1 MARDIAGLL
10 TGISSTQ
17 QPVQQAVPGTPGF
30 RGQFG
35 AARAQGL
42 GAGLG
47 GLMRRGAPS
56 TQEQIQGAI
65 SQLDVTNVDDLTKL
79 AKVQLAAGDTAG
91 AARIAAQINAIKE
104 KQAEAGGIGKI
115 NPQQYTPESVQA
127 YLQNLR
133 ATGQP
138 DYSLLE
144 LIDPS
149 IDTFKIERMKSID
162 QAMKQRSEQF
172 SQSAALRNKT
182 SAMQSLL
189 KGMKTGKFAEVTKTA
204 KGYLQALF
212 PGRKI
217 EGLAE
222 LEVFNALSNQLALLV
237 RNPKSDMGLPG
248 STSNRDLDF
257 LIQSVPNLQ
266 TSPGGNELL
275 LELYEISHQLKVDVM
290 NEQNRIMQE
299 YGGIPPVDLEQRL
312 DEFVESNFRLPE
324 GLKARIEGFTPDS
337 VGGLTDVENNVIDEL
352 VNAGVEEKTGVEE
365 ETPSQRLATRDKRKL
380 GE

>member
-1 MARDIAGLL
+1 
-10 TGISSTQ
+10 
-17 QPVQQAVPGTPGF
+17 
-30 RGQFG
+30 
-35 AARAQGL
+35 
-42 GAGLG
+42 
-47 GLMRRGAPS
+47 
-56 TQEQIQGAI
+56 
-65 SQLDVTNVDDLTKL
+65 
-79 AKVQLAAGDTAG
+79 
-91 AARIAAQINAIKE
+91 
-104 KQAEAGGIGKI
+104 
-115 NPQQYTPESVQA
+115 
-127 YLQNLR
+127 
-133 ATGQP
+133 
-138 DYSLLE
+138 
-144 LIDPS
+144 
-149 IDTFKIERMKSID
+149 MKSID

>member
-1 MARDIAGLL
+1 MARQDIAGLL

-17 QPVQQAVPGTPGF
+17 QPVQQAVPGSPNFYGKF
-30 RGQFG
+30 M
-35 AARAQGL
+35 AARGRGL
-42 GAGLG
+42 QQGLG
-47 GLMRRGAPS
+47 GLMRGGEPS
-56 TQEQIQGAI
+56 TQERIQGAM
-65 SQLDVTNVDDLTKL
+65 SQLDLTNVGDLAKL

-91 AARIAAQINAIKE
+91 AARIAEQINAIKN
-104 KQAEAGGIGKI
+104 KQAQEGGIGKI
-115 NPQQYTPESVQA
+115 NPQQYKPESVQK

-133 ATGQP
+133 DTGQP

-149 IDTFKIERMKSID
+149 IDVYKAERMKSID
-162 QAMKQRSEQF
+162 TAMSQRSEQF
-172 SQSAALRNKT
+172 SQSSALRNKT
-182 SAMQSLL
+182 AAMQTLL

-217 EGLAE
+217 EGLEE

-257 LIQSVPNLQ
+257 LIQSVPNLK
-266 TSPGGNELL
+266 TSTGGNELL
-275 LELYEISHQLKVDVM
+275 LELYEVSHQLKVDTM
-290 NEQNRIMQE
+290 NEQRRIIKE
-299 YGGIPPVDLEQRL
+299 NGGVPPIDLEDRL
-312 DEFVESNFRLPE
+312 NNFVESNFRLPE
-324 GLKARIEGFTPDS
+324 GLQEKIEAFTPDS
-337 VGGLTDVENNVIDEL
+337 VGGLTDVERKQTKDALKEAL
-352 VNAGVEEKTGVEE
+352 GAVEE
-365 ETPSQRLATRDKRKL
+365 ETPSQRLANRDKRKL

>member
-47 GLMRRGAPS
+47 GLMRRGATS

-144 LIDPS
+144 LIDTS

-222 LEVFNALSNQLALLV
+222 LEVFNALYNQL
-237 RNPKSDMGLPG
+237 S
-248 STSNRDLDF
+248 
-257 LIQSVPNLQ
+257 LIH
-266 TSPGGNELL
+266 
-275 LELYEISHQLKVDVM
+275 I
-290 NEQNRIMQE
+290 
-299 YGGIPPVDLEQRL
+299 
-312 DEFVESNFRLPE
+312 
-324 GLKARIEGFTPDS
+324 
-337 VGGLTDVENNVIDEL
+337 
-352 VNAGVEEKTGVEE
+352 
-365 ETPSQRLATRDKRKL
+365 
-380 GE
+380 

>member
-1 MARDIAGLL
+1 MARQDIAGLL

-17 QPVQQAVPGTPGF
+17 QPVQPIPGTPGF

-42 GAGLG
+42 GAGVG
-47 GLMRRGAPS
+47 GLMRGGEPS
-56 TQEQIQGAI
+56 TQERIQGAM
-65 SQLDVTNVDDLTKL
+65 SQLDVTNVGDLTKL
-79 AKVQLAAGDTAG
+79 AKVRLAAGDTVG
-91 AARIAAQINAIKE
+91 AARIAKEINSIKE
-104 KQAEAGGIGKI
+104 AQAQAGGIGKI

-127 YLQNLR
+127 YLKNLR

-138 DYSLLE
+138 DYSLLK

-149 IDTFKIERMKSID
+149 IDAFKIERMKSID

-182 SAMQSLL
+182 SAMQALL

-275 LELYEISHQLKVDVM
+275 LELYEISHQLKVDVL
-290 NEQNRIMQE
+290 NEQNRLMQE
-299 YGGIPPVDLEQRL
+299 SGGIPPVNLEQRL

-324 GLKARIEGFTPDS
+324 GLKERIEGFEPAS
-337 VGGLTDVENNVIDEL
+337 AGGLTDTETSTIDAL
-352 VNAGVEEKTGVEE
+352 INANVEE
-365 ETPSQRLATRDKRKL
+365 ETGTRTRRSVRDQANS

>member
-1 MARDIAGLL
+1 MARQDIAGLL

-17 QPVQQAVPGTPGF
+17 QPVQPIPGTPGF

-42 GAGLG
+42 GAGIG
-47 GLMRRGAPS
+47 GLMRGGAPS
-56 TQEQIQGAI
+56 TQEQIQGAM
-65 SQLDVTNVDDLTKL
+65 SQLDLTNVDDLAKL

-91 AARIAAQINAIKE
+91 AARIAEQINAIKN
-104 KQAEAGGIGKI
+104 KQAQEGDIGKI
-115 NPQQYTPESVQA
+115 NPQQYKPESVQK

-133 ATGQP
+133 DTGQP

-149 IDTFKIERMKSID
+149 IDVYKAERMRSID
-162 QAMKQRSEQF
+162 TAMSKRSEQF
-172 SQSAALRNKT
+172 SQSSALRNKT
-182 SAMQSLL
+182 AAMQALL

-257 LIQSVPNLQ
+257 LIQSVPNLK
-266 TSPGGNELL
+266 TSAGGNELL
-275 LELYEISHQLKVDVM
+275 LELYEVSHQLKVDTM
-290 NEQNRIMQE
+290 NEQRRIIQE
-299 YGGIPPVDLEQRL
+299 NGGVPPIDLEDRL
-312 DEFVESNFRLPE
+312 NNFVESNFRLPE
-324 GLKARIEGFTPDS
+324 GLQERIEAFEPDS
-337 VGGLTDVENNVIDEL
+337 NVLLNDAENNAIDDI
-352 VNAGVEEKTGVEE
+352 VNVAKKREQKE
-365 ETPSQRLATRDKRKL
+365 ETPSQRLANRDKRKL